1 MSWQDVPFEQL
12 YEIPSKNGLTRPSR
26 VRGSGYKMINMGE
39 LFANDR
45 IGTIEMER
53 VPMNEKELE
62 KMLVSDGDLLFA
74 RQSLVLAGAGKCSI
88 VTIVEEPTTFESHI
102 IRVRLNKMLADPSFY
117 YYYFRSPKC
126 RIRSIVTQGVQA
138 GIRGSDLA
146 KLIVHH
152 PPLDTQKRIAD
163 TLSAYD
169 DLIENNRRRIQLL
182 EEAARLLYKEWFVYF
197 RFPGHEHVKIKDGVP
212 EGWEKKIIDEVC
224 QTVGGGTP
232 STQKPEYWDG
242 GEVTWV
248 IPTDVTKNDC
258 IALIST
264 EKKIT
269 ESGLKASSAR
279 IVPPDTILMTSR
291 ASVGFFAMIDQLVC
305 TNQGFINIIP
315 NEEWMRMYLLHNLM
329 HRVEEIRSHA
339 GGATYKEISK
349 GRFRQLEIIIP
360 SKHVVQEFNDFAYQV
375 LKQVRVLKKS
385 KIGLEKA
392 RDLLLPRLMNGA
404 ISV

>member
-1 MSWQDVPFEQL
+1 MSWHDVSFEQL

-88 VTIVEEPTTFESHI
+88 VSIVEEPTTFESHI

-138 GIRGSDLA
+138 GIRASDLA

-182 EEAARLLYKEWFVYF
+182 EQAARLLYKEWFVNL
-197 RFPGHEHVKIKDGVP
+197 RFPGHEHVKIEDGVP
-212 EGWEKKIIDEVC
+212 EGWEKKTIGELV
-224 QTVGGGTP
+224 
-232 STQKPEYWDG
+232 
-242 GEVTWV
+242 EVTMGQSPESKYYNETGEGLPFHQGVADFGDRFVTHRIHTIAKNRIANAGDILCSVRAPVGRLNITLDKIV
-248 IPTDVTKNDC
+248 IGRGLAALRSRSDNQSFLLYQLRTHFFKEDLIGSGAIFASVTKTEFKNQKMLTPPKK
-258 IALIST
+258 LIQAFEDVSIPIDDQLRVLFLQN
-264 EKKIT
+264 EK
-269 ESGLKASSAR
+269 LKA
-279 IVPPDTILMTSR
+279 T
-291 ASVGFFAMIDQLVC
+291 
-305 TNQGFINIIP
+305 
-315 NEEWMRMYLLHNLM
+315 
-329 HRVEEIRSHA
+329 
-339 GGATYKEISK
+339 
-349 GRFRQLEIIIP
+349 
-360 SKHVVQEFNDFAYQV
+360 
-375 LKQVRVLKKS
+375 
-385 KIGLEKA
+385 
-392 RDLLLPRLMNGA
+392 RDLLLPRLMNGEVA
-404 ISV
+404 V